1 MRHAKP
7 FVVVCLAAAT
17 SVLALACGRKEVA
30 SPAALV
36 DALRAAYAKTP
47 DQWPA
52 PTLDAGVPH
61 RELASLDADAMRAP
75 SEAYAYIAVAD
86 ERALI
91 DLGKQLFF
99 DPRLSA
105 SNQISCSSCHDPDLA
120 WGDGR
125 RRSFGHDRNR
135 GSRNAPSILNAGHW
149 ETLFWDGRAKSLED
163 QTLGPLQDQMEMM
176 QTLDE
181 LGPELAAI
189 AGYPPMF
196 AAALGSDSI
205 TTRRISLALAAFE
218 RTIDS
223 RTSRF
228 DLFVK
233 GKHDALS
240 DEEIRGL
247 HLFRTKARC
256 INCHNGPLFS
266 DQQFHNNGQSQIG
279 RDDED
284 LGRYT
289 VTGDWEDAGAFRT
302 PSLRDVMYTGPYF
315 HNGNIAELREIL
327 QMYNGGMPQVISR
340 RVMDTLSRVPIHD
353 PLLKPL
359 GLTDAEMDDLTAFM
373 EAIST
378 RPVSVRVPEM
388 L

>member
-1 MRHAKP
+1 MTDSRSSLILL
-7 FVVVCLAAAT
+7 LAST
-17 SVLALACGRKEVA
+17 TLLALGCGRKEA
-30 SPAALV
+30 ATPAALV
-36 DALRAAYAKTP
+36 DALRTAYAKTP

-61 RELASLDADAMRAP
+61 RELARLDEDAMRPVAK
-75 SEAYAYIAVAD
+75 AYADIAVAD
-86 ERALI
+86 ERALVE
-91 DLGKQLFF
+91 LGKQLFF

-105 SNQISCSSCHDPDLA
+105 SNQISCASCHDPDLA

-135 GSRNAPSILNAGHW
+135 GARNAPSILNVGHW
-149 ETLFWDGRAKSLED
+149 ETLFWDGRATSLED

-176 QTLDE
+176 QTLEE

-196 AAALGSDSI
+196 AAALGSDTI
-205 TTRRISLALAAFE
+205 TTRRVSLALAAFE

-228 DLFVK
+228 DHFVS
-233 GKHDALS
+233 GRYDALS
-240 DEEIRGL
+240 DAEIRGL

-256 INCHNGPLFS
+256 LNCHNGPLFS

-289 VTGDWEDAGAFRT
+289 VSGEWRDAGAFRT
-302 PSLRDVMYTGPYF
+302 PSLRDVIYTGPYF

-327 QMYNGGMPQVISR
+327 QMYNAGMPQVISR
-340 RVMDTLSRVPIHD
+340 AIMDTLSRVPIHD
-353 PLLKPL
+353 PLLRPL
-359 GLTDAEMDDLTAFM
+359 GLTEAEMDDITAFL

-378 RPVSVRVPEM
+378 RPVSVRVPET